1 MTIKKID
8 DFIFPID
15 EQPLSQDAY
24 YKTLSDASSGFYP
37 FGENGIWHGGIH
49 IDEQVLKKIGR
60 DDKLRCMAH
69 GEVVAYRVND
79 VYPKMVYNDNI
90 KLDIPYQ
97 AQQKVAYFSTVFTLV
112 RHYLAMPR

>member
-8 DFIFPID
+8 DFIFPIG

-24 YKTLSDASSGFYP
+24 YNALSDANSGFYP
-37 FGENGIWHGGIH
+37 FGTNGIWHGGIH

-90 KLDIPYQ
+90 ELDIPYQ
-97 AQQKVAYFSTVFTLV
+97 AQQSSVFFNGFYFSSALFS
-112 RHYLAMPR
+112 YA